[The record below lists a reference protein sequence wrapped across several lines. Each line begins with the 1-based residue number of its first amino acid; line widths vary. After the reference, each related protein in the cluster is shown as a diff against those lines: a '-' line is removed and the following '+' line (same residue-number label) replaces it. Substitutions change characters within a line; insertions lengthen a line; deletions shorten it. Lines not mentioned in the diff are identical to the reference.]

1 MMIIYYYYSNFYPK
15 DIIYY
20 LLLLLLL
27 QLLSTI
33 IIIILLLLLW
43 QGLMV
48 VADNSFPTIQ
58 EFGWDLA
65 STRIDCHGS
74 TEFRYSH
81 LSYEVPELV
90 EATKIQET
98 LILADIDGKTH
109 VLVDKILVVA
119 LHYFHVIS
127 TWAGC
132 QRSQRS
138 SIPGLETANQC
149 WFLRLGSVVRSIGAK
164 PVVWAMSKHPN
175 NSTKII
181 QMHLA
186 ASVVPERFFYT
197 PVIGLYFDH
206 VNVAGIQSCA
216 SGWIVAFT

>member
-1 MMIIYYYYSNFYPK
+1 
-15 DIIYY
+15 
-20 LLLLLLL
+20 
-27 QLLSTI
+27 
-33 IIIILLLLLW
+33 
-43 QGLMV
+43 MV
-48 VADNSFPTIQ
+48 
-58 EFGWDLA
+58 
-65 STRIDCHGS
+65 RIDGGSWQFLPYHPRIWLRSSIRIYCHGS
-74 TEFRYSH
+74 TEFRYSR
-81 LSYEVPELV
+81 LLEMKFPNWLKPK
-90 EATKIQET
+90 KIQET

-109 VLVDKILVVA
+109 VLLDKILVA

-181 QMHLA
+181 HMHLA